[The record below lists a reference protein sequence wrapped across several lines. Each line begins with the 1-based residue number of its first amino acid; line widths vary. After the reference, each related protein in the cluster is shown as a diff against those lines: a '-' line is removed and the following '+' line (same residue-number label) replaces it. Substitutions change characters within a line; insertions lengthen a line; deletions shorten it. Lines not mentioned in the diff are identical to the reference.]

1 MTNKQTNRNQ
11 PSNHPTNQRTDMRA
25 HREVTFPKDNGYDAV
40 GVYRVGSVV
49 YTLEGKDPEGSRI
62 KFGIQV
68 KK

>member
-1 MTNKQTNRNQ
+1 M
-11 PSNHPTNQRTDMRA
+11 DMRV
-25 HREVTFPKDNGYDAV
+25 HCEVTLSKDNGYDAV

>member
-1 MTNKQTNRNQ
+1 M
-11 PSNHPTNQRTDMRA
+11 DMRV
-25 HREVTFPKDNGYDAV
+25 HCEVTLSKDNGYDAV

-68 KK
+68 NK